1 MTDQI
6 YYKIQYPLK
15 KAINVIKEIDT
26 ETPLKES
33 EDYNSDREQI
43 KTFLDMWENEG
54 KAKIKSLIKKLR
66 ESK

>member
-15 KAINVIKEIDT
+15 KAINVIKEVDT
-26 ETPLKES
+26 ENPFKDS
-33 EDYNSDREQI
+33 EDYNNDLEQV

-54 KAKIKSLIKKLR
+54 KAKIKSLIKHLR